1 MYKVWYHYYIERVL
15 VRRRQTL
22 VEFGVCSEIPPTGLY
37 SYYGN
42 QIPTEIEMIVNIYRL
57 TRFSS
62 SCLNDKNVSIFY
74 YILLTVSILF
84 ACRFD
89 VRLV

>member
-42 QIPTEIEMIVNIYRL
+42 QIPTEIEMIV
-57 TRFSS
+57 
-62 SCLNDKNVSIFY
+62 
-74 YILLTVSILF
+74 
-84 ACRFD
+84 
-89 VRLV
+89 